1 MISDPSMSRRRFLKL
16 GLFTAGIYIWPAP
29 LAANAWDLPVP
40 DRALSFHNLHTE
52 ENLDTVYWKQGRYL
66 RAGLDA
72 IDYILRDYRTGEI
85 HSMDTEV
92 LDLLYA
98 IRTALQ
104 VRQPFHVISGYRSP
118 RTNAFLC
125 ESGRGVARNSLH
137 IQGKA
142 ADIRIPEIELSL
154 LRDVTMS
161 LKRGGVGYYPS
172 SNFVHVDVGRV
183 RYW

>member
-16 GLFTAGIYIWPAP
+16 GLFSAGICIWPAP
-29 LAANAWDLPVP
+29 LAASTWDLLVP
-40 DRALSFHNLHTE
+40 DRALSFYNLHTE
-52 ENLDTVYWKQGRYL
+52 EDLETVYWRQGRYL
-66 RAGLDA
+66 PGGLEA
-72 IDYILRDYRTGEI
+72 IAYILRDYRTGEI
-85 HSMDTEV
+85 HSMDTEL

-98 IRTALQ
+98 IRTTLET
-104 VRQPFHVISGYRSP
+104 RQPFHLISGYRSP
-118 RTNAFLC
+118 STNAFLR

-137 IQGKA
+137 VQGKA
-142 ADIRIPEIELSL
+142 ADIRIPGIELSL
-154 LRDVTMS
+154 VRDVATS

>member
-1 MISDPSMSRRRFLKL
+1 MISDSSMTRRRFLKL
-16 GLFTAGIYIWPAP
+16 GLFSAGICVWPVP
-29 LAANAWDLPVP
+29 LAAKTWDLRVP

-52 ENLDTVYWKQGRYL
+52 EDLETVYWSQGGYVPG
-66 RAGLDA
+66 GLEA

-85 HSMDTEV
+85 HSMDTEL

-98 IRTALQ
+98 IRTTLEA
-104 VRQPFHVISGYRSP
+104 RQPFHLISGYRSP

-137 IQGKA
+137 VQGKA
-142 ADIRIPEIELSL
+142 ADIRIPGIELSL
-154 LRDVTMS
+154 VRDVATS
-161 LKRGGVGYYPS
+161 LRRGGVGYYAS